1 MCACIFIFYVD
12 FMATEAEF
20 LIGLGSDDHRIS
32 KTPIYGAANSKPLIL
47 AGEVVSTHFTPIAHS
62 DGDVV
67 YHAIMNAIFLALGE
81 RDIGVHFPD
90 TDKKYLG
97 LRSTKMLSQVVDM
110 MKGRGYLVNNIS
122 IMITAGEPKINPHI
136 VKMRRNVAEALGI
149 DEKYVGIGATTGEKL
164 TAHGR
169 GEGINAISTVLL
181 KHI

>member
-1 MCACIFIFYVD
+1 
-12 FMATEAEF
+12 MATEAEF
-20 LIGLGSDDHRIS
+20 LVGCGSDDHRIS
-32 KTPIYGAANSKPLIL
+32 KVPIYGASTLKPLIL
-47 AGEVVSTHFTPIAHS
+47 AGEIISTHFTPIAHS

-90 TDKKYLG
+90 TDKRYLG
-97 LRSTKMLSQVVDM
+97 LRSIKMLAQVVDM
-110 MKGRGYLVNNIS
+110 MKERGYLVNNVS
-122 IMITAGEPKINPHI
+122 VMITAGEPKINPHI
-136 VKMRRNVAEALGI
+136 VKMRRNVAEALSI
-149 DEKYVGIGATTGEKL
+149 DERYVGIGATTGEKL